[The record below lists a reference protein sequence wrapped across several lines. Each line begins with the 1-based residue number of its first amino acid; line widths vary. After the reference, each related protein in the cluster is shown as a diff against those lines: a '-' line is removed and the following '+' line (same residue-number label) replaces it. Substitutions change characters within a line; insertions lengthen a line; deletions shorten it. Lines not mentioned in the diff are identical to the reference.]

1 MSLRKADPGSRTPT
15 LLVRLILAAALVV
28 PAAGVATAAQASPA
42 TDIAKV
48 RAQVEKLQHD
58 AEVASEDYNDT
69 REQLKGLQVR
79 VKAAQ
84 VRLQQSQAKVRETR
98 KVVGQLAAET
108 YRDGDMGTLE
118 LYLGDNPD
126 ALLAQSGVVETLAD
140 RQVSAITRLKE
151 SQRKLA
157 ADTADL
163 GRQQAKIKSATDKLA
178 ATKKSVE
185 SKLAQSKAIL
195 SRLTA
200 AQRRALERASR
211 DAVRQATG
219 GSGDT
224 SGPGGTLS
232 CGSVSIDAPTAR
244 VQRVID
250 FACAQLGKPYVW
262 AADGPGSYDCSG
274 LTLAAWARGG
284 VSLPHSSRMQA
295 GYGTPV
301 SRSNLR
307 VGDLVF
313 FYSPISHVGIYI
325 GNGLMIHAPHTGDVV
340 KIAPL
345 HAQLTAAVRL

>member
-1 MSLRKADPGSRTPT
+1 VSLRKADPGSRTS
-15 LLVRLILAAALVV
+15 LVVRLILAAALVV

-48 RAQVEKLQHD
+48 RAQVEKLQHE

-79 VKAAQ
+79 VKAAE
-84 VRLQQSQAKVRETR
+84 VRLQQSQAKVRATR

-108 YRDGDMGTLE
+108 YRDGDMGSLE

-140 RQVSAITRLKE
+140 RQVSAITRLKD

-163 GRQQAKIKSATDKLA
+163 GRQQAKIKAATDKLSV
-178 ATKKSVE
+178 TKKSVE
-185 SKLAQSKAIL
+185 SKLAQNKAIL
-195 SRLTA
+195 ARLTA

-211 DAVRQATG
+211 DAVRQANG
-219 GSGDT
+219 GGDT

-232 CGSVSIDAPTAR
+232 CGSVSINAPTAR

-274 LTLAAWARGG
+274 LTMAAWAQGG

-295 GYGTPV
+295 GYGTSV
-301 SRSNLR
+301 SRSNLQ

-340 KIAPL
+340 KIAPM
-345 HAQLTAAVRL
+345 HAQLTAATRP